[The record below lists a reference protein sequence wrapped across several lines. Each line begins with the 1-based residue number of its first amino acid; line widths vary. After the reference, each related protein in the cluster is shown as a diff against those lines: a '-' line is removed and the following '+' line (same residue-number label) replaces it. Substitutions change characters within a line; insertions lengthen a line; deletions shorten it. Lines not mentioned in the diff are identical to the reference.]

1 MKFFKIS
8 SITNNFSTKLK
19 SSVDED
25 PVSFQL
31 RRLLQLFW
39 IAESML
45 VFSFLFTF
53 MNVRLVESIA
63 KISSAASLL
72 IVYYFISKKNVFA
85 ARSLLLWI
93 LTISFS
99 YFIWIDAGIRDPG
112 LVAFSGILIYAA
124 TLGANKN
131 FIGILSYTVAFI
143 LFMGYTN
150 ISGIYIHDIR
160 KIDFTI
166 IFDLVLLYLAIG
178 LSVWFLIHDLKTS
191 VEKAIQEKNKAHR
204 STLLVEHMVN
214 HDLLTSLPNRILARD
229 RFEQAFIHAK
239 TNHGKI
245 ALISLDL
252 DNFQTINDSL
262 GHSIGDELIVRV
274 AHRLSGIMR
283 ETDTLARLGGDEF
296 LIIVDSEQ
304 DLDIVFEVAI
314 EIMNQM
320 TLPFRL
326 NSIDYVTTCSLGISI
341 APDDDTEFDSLLK
354 KANLALERAK
364 TTTKNRFVFYD
375 TKMNVDTQ
383 EQLSLLL
390 NLRTAI
396 LENQFYLCYQ
406 PKISLHDNK
415 LIGAEALLRWKHPK
429 KGIISPLSFIPITE
443 TFGLIID
450 IGDWVLKEACMQC
463 KAWHDLGHKDLT
475 IAVNVSAIQFKRGN
489 IEEIVL
495 KALKESGLPPEYL
508 EIEMTESIL
517 IDDSNVL
524 MDALVR
530 LRNLG
535 IKFSIDDFGTG
546 YSNLGYLKKFQVEIL
561 KIDQSFIKKI
571 GENQQDEA
579 IVKAIIQMAS
589 GMGLKT
595 IAEGV
600 EDEYTR
606 NKLTELKCDS
616 GQGYFWSKPIHAD
629 EMIDFMQG
637 YVPSLPRTES
647 IV

>member
-1 MKFFKIS
+1 MKFSFRQKFAALYTS
-8 SITNNFSTKLK
+8 PWKN
-19 SSVDED
+19 SVLED
-25 PVSFQL
+25 PVDFQI

-39 IAESML
+39 IAELTLGLSI
-45 VFSFLFTF
+45 VSTFSF
-53 MNVRLVESIA
+53 VRPIETIA
-63 KISSAASLL
+63 KSSAAIALTS
-72 IVYYFISKKNVFA
+72 VYFFISKRQVVI
-85 ARSLLLWI
+85 ARSLLLGL
-93 LTISFS
+93 LTLGFS
-99 YFIWIDAGIRDPG
+99 CFIWIDAGIRDPG
-112 LVAFSGILIYAA
+112 LIAFSGILICAA
-124 TLGANKN
+124 TLGANRL
-131 FIGILSYTVAFI
+131 FVIILSYTIGFI
-143 LFMGYTN
+143 MLMGYCN
-150 ISGIYIHDIR
+150 ITGIYTHEIR
-160 KIDFTI
+160 KIDYTI
-166 IFDLVLLYLAIG
+166 ILDTILIYSTIG
-178 LSVWFLIHDLKTS
+178 LIIWFLIYDLKVS
-191 VEKAIQEKNKAHR
+191 IEQAIAEKNKANR

-214 HDLLTSLPNRILARD
+214 HDLLTGLPNKILARD
-229 RFEQAFIHAK
+229 RFEHALNLAK
-239 TNHGKI
+239 PTNGKI

-283 ETDTLARLGGDEF
+283 EMDTICRLGADEF
-296 LIIVDSEQ
+296 LIIVDTKN
-304 DLDIVFEVAI
+304 DLDIVFEIAI

-326 NSIDYVTTCSLGISI
+326 KSIDYVTTCSLGIAI
-341 APDDDTEFDSLLK
+341 APDDEREFDLLLK

-364 TTTKNRFVFYD
+364 ATTKNRFVFYD

-383 EQLSLLL
+383 EQLTLLL

-406 PKISLHDNK
+406 PKINLTNNT
-415 LIGAEALLRWKHPK
+415 LVGAEALIRWKHPH

-450 IGDWVLKEACMQC
+450 IGDWVLKEACKQC
-463 KAWHDLGHKDLT
+463 KAWHELGYTDLT
-475 IAVNVSAIQFKRGN
+475 VAVNVSAIQFKRGN

-495 KALKESGLPPEYL
+495 SALRASGLPPQYL

-524 MDALVR
+524 LDALLR

-546 YSNLGYLKKFQVEIL
+546 YSNLGYIKKFQVEIL
-561 KIDQSFIKKI
+561 KIDQSFIKKMS
-571 GENQQDEA
+571 ENTQDEA

-589 GMGLKT
+589 GMGLRT

-600 EDEYTR
+600 EDEATKD
-606 NKLTELKCDS
+606 KLKEFNCDFA
-616 GQGYFWSKPIHAD
+616 QGYLWSQPVSTE
-629 EMIDFMQG
+629 EMIHFIQKFPG
-637 YVPSLPRTES
+637 
-647 IV
+647 